1 MKRRTLAEAL
11 SEALLNLQNETRY
24 VLKSYYIYRTQPSYN
39 NFLDDDD
46 DEIDYH
52 QGDDDDDDE
61 NGLHIDEDSFV
72 DSLSTF
78 SDSLVHVNQR
88 LNAFGFPSPLVFKQR
103 PDEHDLKVYTCLTFL
118 TFRH

>member
-1 MKRRTLAEAL
+1 MQ
-11 SEALLNLQNETRY
+11 S
-24 VLKSYYIYRTQPSYN
+24 SYN
-39 NFLDDDD
+39 NFLVDDDD

-61 NGLHIDEDSFV
+61 ENGLHIDEDSFV

-78 SDSLVHVNQR
+78 ADSLVHVNQR

-103 PDEHDLKVYTCLTFL
+103 PDEHDLKVFTCLTFL
-118 TFRH
+118 MCRL